1 MISDLVLSL
10 FAFFFFFQHRLAN
23 KKWSLF
29 FLFMGFSSFVGAMYH
44 GFFETYEL
52 LRFLSWALFSA
63 ALIFAQLAA
72 YQHDKNNFIKTTFVL
87 KSIVLLFLS
96 IQNTSFSFMV
106 VDTILS
112 MFGFIVIGNLL
123 YLKSLS
129 KTISYG
135 IIISFLSV
143 FVVVFHVSIHPE
155 YITQNDIG
163 HYISIVSLAVMS
175 KGVRED
181 VLEGQLKVKVL

>member
-10 FAFFFFFQHRLAN
+10 FAFFFFFQHRLTS

-44 GFFETYEL
+44 GFLETYEL
-52 LRFLSWALFSA
+52 FRFLSWGLFSA
-63 ALIFAQLAA
+63 TLIFAQLAA
-72 YQHDKNNFIKTTFVL
+72 YQYEKNKLIKAIFVL

-96 IQNTSFSFMV
+96 IQNASFGFMV

-123 YLKSLS
+123 FLKSLS
-129 KTISYG
+129 KYISYG
-135 IIISFLSV
+135 ILISFLSV
-143 FVVVFHVSIHPE
+143 FVVVFKMNIHAE
-155 YITQNDIG
+155 YLTQNDIG

-175 KGVRED
+175 KGVQED
-181 VLEGQLKVKVL
+181 VLIRQKVENL